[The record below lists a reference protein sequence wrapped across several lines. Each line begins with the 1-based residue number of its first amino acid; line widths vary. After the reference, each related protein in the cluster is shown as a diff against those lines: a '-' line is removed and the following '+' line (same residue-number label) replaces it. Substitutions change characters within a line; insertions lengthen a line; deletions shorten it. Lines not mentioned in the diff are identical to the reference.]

1 MGQNNQGGVGPTLF
15 LILAAALLAPLSGF
29 AQNDSP
35 QPSPAPTP
43 TPATDPTPATV
54 PPAAPSQ
61 DPNAAKPDPVQ
72 DSVVKVFSVERSPNP
87 YQPWSKGAPTDVT
100 GSGVVIEGHRII
112 TNAHVVLYGSQF
124 QIQASQA
131 GDKLSATVEAI
142 APGIDLAI
150 LKLDDDKFFD
160 THPPLPRATLL
171 PQIKD
176 PVTVY
181 GYPKGGDTLSIT
193 KGIVSR
199 IEFTAYHYF
208 TFGLRIQID
217 AAINPGNSG
226 GAAVVDG
233 KMVGMAFS
241 HLTDSENI
249 GYIIPTEEIE
259 LFLQSIADGRYRGKA
274 AMFDSFQ
281 TLENPALRAF
291 LKLDPSVHGMVVTRP
306 FDSDPAS
313 PLKPWDVI
321 TKIGDTPVD
330 DQGMVQLRDDL
341 HVKFQYLVQKTVK
354 DGRIPLTVVRGGNT
368 LAVELPALTERPLVI
383 PYLEGSYPSYFI
395 FGPLVFA
402 NVTGEYVGDWLKS
415 TSAAAGLNGLSE
427 KGSPL
432 VTRMNDKPAF
442 DGERLV
448 IVSSPFFP
456 DKISEGYSNPV
467 TQVVKSI
474 DGVPIRN
481 LAHLVQILR
490 DSKDEFVTVEF
501 YDHYSESC
509 VFRRADLLS
518 STDDILTNSG
528 IRSQGSPDMMSVWN
542 AKPGP

>member
-1 MGQNNQGGVGPTLF
+1 MGRNSERRVGRTTF
-15 LILAAALLAPLSGF
+15 LILAAALLAPLTGF

-35 QPSPAPTP
+35 QPPPAPP
-43 TPATDPTPATV
+43 AAADSTPATAA
-54 PPAAPSQ
+54 PPAPDTS
-61 DPNAAKPDPVQ
+61 KPDPVQ
-72 DSVVKVFSVERSPNP
+72 DSVVKVFATLRYPNP
-87 YQPWSKGAPTDVT
+87 YQPWNKGTPSDIT

-160 THPPLPRATLL
+160 THPPLPRATAL

-176 PVTVY
+176 PVIVY
-181 GYPKGGDTLSIT
+181 GYPKGGDALSLT

-199 IEFTAYHYF
+199 IEFTFYNYF
-208 TFGLRIQID
+208 VSGLRIQID

-233 KMVGMAFS
+233 KMIGMAFS

-259 LFLQSIADGRYRGKA
+259 LFLQSIADGHYHGKPA
-274 AMFDSFQ
+274 LFDTLQ
-281 TLENPALRAF
+281 TLENPALRSF
-291 LKLDPSVHGMVVTRP
+291 LKLDPSVHGMVVTQP
-306 FDSDPAS
+306 FQSDS
-313 PLKPWDVI
+313 PLKQWDVI
-321 TKIGDTPVD
+321 TKIGGTPLD
-330 DQGMVQLRDDL
+330 DQGMVKLREDL
-341 HVKFQYLVQKTVK
+341 HVKFKYLVQKTTR
-354 DGRIPLTVVRGGNT
+354 DGKIPLTVMRGGAEV
-368 LAVELPALTERPLVI
+368 AVDLPALTERPLVI
-383 PYLEGSYPSYFI
+383 PYLNGSYPSYFI
-395 FGPLVFA
+395 FGPLVFS
-402 NVTGEYVGDWLKS
+402 NLTREYVGDWLKS
-415 TSAAAGLNGLSE
+415 TSAVTGLTGLIE

-432 VTRMNDKPAF
+432 VARLDDKPAF

-456 DKISEGYSNPV
+456 DKISEGYGNPV
-467 TQVVKSI
+467 TSIVKSVN
-474 DGVPIRN
+474 GVPIRN
-481 LAHLVQILR
+481 LEHLVQVLR
-490 DSKDEFVTVEF
+490 DSKDDFITIDF
-501 YDHYSESC
+501 YDHYQESL

-518 STDDILTNSG
+518 GTDDILTNSG